1 MGEHFTGDVYSVV
14 FELEGGIKE
23 KSSTLQRS
31 GPPIMLLNRLGLR
44 VLSRRFSSHKAAT
57 GLVGLPVSEDGVQEL
72 KDVSTKILSEIQVGI
87 GFIY

>member
-1 MGEHFTGDVYSVV
+1 M
-14 FELEGGIKE
+14 E
-23 KSSTLQRS
+23 KCPQLSDRQAI
-31 GPPIMLLNRLGLR
+31 IMLLNRGLR

-87 GFIY
+87 GFIF